1 MLKGSDR
8 IVMWKFAWPYLWIY
22 RSFIMFKQY
31 VVISHTLTK
40 LMFKVEFLL
49 FKKYYY
55 NQLKNCLNN
64 CEFLWNFGMS
74 YNSNTHLF
82 KSHQS
87 HTLSKLGFSYILT
100 REKVETNILKLFFTE
115 NHCWFTHLFPILRYF
130 TGSVLLNMANNK
142 YINPKN

>member
-1 MLKGSDR
+1 
-8 IVMWKFAWPYLWIY
+8 
-22 RSFIMFKQY
+22 MFKPY

-82 KSHQS
+82 KVHQS
-87 HTLSKLGFSYILT
+87 HTLSKLGSSYILT
-100 REKVETNILKLFFTE
+100 REKVETNILKLFFFYRKPLLIYSPVS
-115 NHCWFTHLFPILRYF
+115 NFTLFYRKCS
-130 TGSVLLNMANNK
+130 TK
-142 YINPKN
+142 YGK

>member
-82 KSHQS
+82 KVHQS

-100 REKVETNILKLFFTE
+100 REKVETNFYGKPLLIYSPVSNFTLFYRKCST
-115 NHCWFTHLFPILRYF
+115 RY
-130 TGSVLLNMANNK
+130 GK
-142 YINPKN
+142 

>member
-1 MLKGSDR
+1 
-8 IVMWKFAWPYLWIY
+8 
-22 RSFIMFKQY
+22 MFKQY

-82 KSHQS
+82 KVHQS

-100 REKVETNILKLFFTE
+100 REKVETNILKLFFYGKPLLIYSPVS
-115 NHCWFTHLFPILRYF
+115 NFTLFYRKCS
-130 TGSVLLNMANNK
+130 TK
-142 YINPKN
+142 YGK

>member
-1 MLKGSDR
+1 
-8 IVMWKFAWPYLWIY
+8 
-22 RSFIMFKQY
+22 MFKQY

-64 CEFLWNFGMS
+64 REFLWNFGMS

-82 KSHQS
+82 KVHQS
-87 HTLSKLGFSYILT
+87 HTLSKLGSSYILT
-100 REKVETNILKLFFTE
+100 REKVETNILKLFLRKTIVDLLTCFQ
-115 NHCWFTHLFPILRYF
+115 FYVILQE
-130 TGSVLLNMANNK
+130 VLNMANNK